1 MSAGT
6 SALGFA
12 PSEDPFTVAYGGFYR
27 RWLSMVDDL
36 DELRDTVARL
46 RGTTQD
52 LWVPVW
58 EQVGRRHEDVGDER
72 ERAGDHQA
80 ARRAYLQAKTYYAI
94 GRFPG
99 EVTPVKRAI
108 SDDCARAYRKA
119 CAHLDPPLQVVDIP
133 HEGEGGRRPPAGGD
147 RVGEGS
153 AIRCHFRAPNGASAD
168 RPVPVL
174 LIMCGADVFKEDRGW
189 AAEFALANGL
199 AALVMDGPGTGENPV
214 PWAPESVSAWV
225 AAVEWLESRPEVDAG
240 RIGAF
245 GISRGGYSVLQ
256 LAGTIPD
263 RVQAVVASAGH
274 PFGYRMSDEELDVF
288 VATRNRRA
296 TWRFGEPDGPPS
308 FPSTSRE
315 QERADFERWAL
326 SELGLVDRITQPVL
340 MINGKLDHLA
350 PIGNIYF
357 MLESGP
363 ATGRRAR
370 VYADA
375 GHCAFKYFNDWAPA
389 SFRWLASELAAI

>member
-1 MSAGT
+1 MSSDT
-6 SALGFA
+6 TALGFA
-12 PSEDPFTVAYGGFYR
+12 PSEDPFTVVHGGFYR
-27 RWLSMVDDL
+27 RWFSMIDDV
-36 DELRDTVARL
+36 DELQATVARL

-58 EQVGRRHEDVGDER
+58 EEVGRRHEEVGDER
-72 ERAGDHQA
+72 ERAGDHAA

-99 EVTPVKRAI
+99 EVSPVKRAI

-119 CAHLDPPLQVVDIP
+119 CAHLDPPLEVVEVP
-133 HEGEGGRRPPAGGD
+133 HDGRT
-147 RVGEGS
+147 
-153 AIRCHFRAPNGASAD
+153 IRCHYRAPRAASSD
-168 RPVPVL
+168 RPVAAL

-189 AAEFALANGL
+189 AAEFALDNGL
-199 AALVMDGPGTGENPV
+199 AALVMDGPATGENPF
-214 PWAPESVSAWV
+214 PWSPASVSAWV
-225 AAVEWLESRPEVDAG
+225 AAVDWLQARPEVDAG

-263 RVQAVVASAGH
+263 RVRAVVANAGH
-274 PFGYRMSDEELDVF
+274 PFGYRMSDDELDAF
-288 VATRNRRA
+288 VEARNRRA
-296 TWRFGEPDGPPS
+296 TWRFGAPDGPPS
-308 FPSTSRE
+308 FPATSRE
-315 QERADFERWAL
+315 QELADFERWAL
-326 SELGLVDRITQPVL
+326 SELGLVERITQPVL

-375 GHCAFKYFNDWAPA
+375 GHCAFRYFDDWAPA
-389 SFRWLASELAAI
+389 SFRWLATELASV